1 VGERWQ
7 QRRVVPPKPAAPR
20 PIPARAPEAG
30 LIGWREI
37 RTVLDTGTQ
46 INGKLSFTA
55 PTRIE
60 GRLRG
65 EVRAADLLEVAAC
78 GVVHGSIWAKSLVV
92 AGEVRN
98 RRILVA
104 DEEHGLVLA
113 VAMIDHDGRPSTAP
127 ATGTSW
133 PPATNML
140 VALFKIRAGRIQSVE
155 ALERPVPFGMTTGWE
170 P

>member
-1 VGERWQ
+1 MGDRWQ
-7 QRRVVPPKPAAPR
+7 QRRGGPRPVAPK

-37 RTVLDTGTQ
+37 RTVLDQGTQ

-65 EVRAADLLEVAAC
+65 EVRASDLLEIAKC

-92 AGEVRN
+92 AGEVRGQ
-98 RRILVA
+98 ILGA
-104 DEEHGLVLA
+104 DRVEIQAGGRVFGLIETRALVIVEGAVFEGDLRMHRDDKPAELEQPAHG
-113 VAMIDHDGRPSTAP
+113 
-127 ATGTSW
+127 
-133 PPATNML
+133 
-140 VALFKIRAGRIQSVE
+140 
-155 ALERPVPFGMTTGWE
+155 
-170 P
+170 